1 MNELITKA
9 KQMLQDAEVGVV
21 IGYERKDGRTVATP
35 FFAQNPTE
43 AEHLIFD
50 SACHTNLATYLTR
63 EDHAS
68 LGRPAVVVKD
78 ADMRAV
84 IALVQ
89 EGQLEADGVVLL
101 SVSCDEMGTANASCC
116 FNGAMSVAEA
126 AKWLTE
132 KYPDKNI
139 SADKMALVDKLEAM
153 SDQDRWD
160 FWEKEFS
167 RCIRC
172 YACRQACPLCYCRQC
187 IVEKN
192 QPQWIMPGIHPAG
205 AMAWNI
211 TRAFHLAGRCVDCGE
226 CERVCPMDIPLT
238 ALNRKLARTVADHF
252 DYAPGFDPEA
262 KPVMANFK
270 HDDKQEFFK

>member
-1 MNELITKA
+1 MNELITKT
-9 KQMLQDAEVGVV
+9 KQMLHDGEVGVV
-21 IGYERKDGRTVATP
+21 IGYERKNGRTVATP
-35 FFAQNPTE
+35 LFARNPEE
-43 AEHLIFD
+43 AERLIFD
-50 SACHTNLATYLTR
+50 STCHTNLAVYLTR
-63 EDHAS
+63 EDHAN
-68 LGRPAVVVKD
+68 LGRPAIVAKD

-89 EGQLEADGVVLL
+89 EGQVEADGVVLL
-101 SVSCDEMGTANASCC
+101 SVSCDEMGAANAPCR

-126 AKWLTE
+126 AKWLAK
-132 KYPDKNI
+132 KYPDKKI
-139 SADKMALVDKLEAM
+139 APDKMALVDKLEAM
-153 SDQDRWD
+153 NERERWD
-160 FWEKEFS
+160 FWQNEFS

-172 YACRQACPLCYCRQC
+172 YACRQVCPLCYCRQC

-192 QPQWIMPGIHPAG
+192 QPQWVMPGIHPAG
-205 AMAWNI
+205 ATAWNI
-211 TRAFHLAGRCVDCGE
+211 TRAFHLAGRCIDCGE

-238 ALNRKLARTVADHF
+238 ALNRKLASTVAEHF